1 LHHLCF
7 PSTTPQQF
15 GKFQFV
21 QNPWHI
27 LIQSSS
33 VSSVG
38 ACKYIGINT
47 FTITAQ
53 ISFIILHAVDSP
65 MQKQLIFDLLYLTS
79 KNKRFNIIE

>member
-1 LHHLCF
+1 VKLVFASLVF
-7 PSTTPQQF
+7 SIDAPQQF

-33 VSSVG
+33 VG

-47 FTITAQ
+47 FIITAQ

-65 MQKQLIFDLLYLTS
+65 MQKQLIFDLL
-79 KNKRFNIIE
+79 